1 MAVLGTNGIVR
12 FRRDAPSPIILPQSS
27 SRADIDV
34 ILVNSQEFWNGDE
47 VRLLSPN
54 GLPFSAQS
62 LPGGVGCYFGSYWD
76 LGPNRIHVTSN
87 DDAYYTGITTFL
99 ITQAED
105 TLITQSGDSI
115 SFIDDTTTYFYNRG
129 APVNSATYYVYRDRL
144 DRISFYDSRAKALK
158 GAAADRV
165 DIKRLDFEYIVMSAA
180 GTEEYDNAIAECV
193 AAVGEYRLS
202 DVTDEVT
209 LESICDFPPLYLQPV
224 AGNTEYD
231 DAELAP
237 RRWVNGFPWII
248 QGCIAEWSINLDAAG
263 ISTTAVGD
271 KFGEN
276 VKSIVSGGGT
286 FDFDIDRRSSD
297 DSYDATAL
305 MQLLLLTEK
314 GCKAKAEFYMIY
326 GREENAAQPQLL
338 PGDLFYE
345 CDILIT
351 NSAVNTRAGEII
363 VGTANFVTT
372 GPIEL
377 RMGT

>member
-1 MAVLGTNGIVR
+1 MAVLGINGIVR
-12 FRRDAPSPIILPQSS
+12 LRRDAPGPIVIPVSS
-27 SRADIDV
+27 ARADIDV
-34 ILVNSQEFWNGDE
+34 FLVKSQEFWNGDE

-54 GLPFSAQS
+54 GLPLSADA
-62 LPGGVGCYFGSYWD
+62 LPSGVGCYFGSFWE
-76 LGPNRIHVTSN
+76 LGPNRNHVTAEDDEYYVSN
-87 DDAYYTGITTFL
+87 DDSV
-99 ITQAED
+99 D
-105 TLITQSGDSI
+105 
-115 SFIDDTTTYFYNRG
+115 FYNQG
-129 APVNSATYYVYRDRL
+129 TPVNTATYYVYRDRL
-144 DRISFYDSRAKALK
+144 DRISFYNTRAKALK
-158 GAAADRV
+158 GATADRI
-165 DIKRLDFEYIVMSAA
+165 DIKQLNFKYIVMSAA

-209 LESICDFPPLYLQPV
+209 LESICDFPPLFLQPV
-224 AGNTEYD
+224 AGTAEYD
-231 DAELAP
+231 DAELSP
-237 RRWVNGFPWII
+237 RRWINGFPWII
-248 QGCIAEWSINLDAAG
+248 QGCIAEWSIELDAAG
-263 ISTTAVGD
+263 INTTAVGD

-276 VKSIVSGGGT
+276 VKSIVSGGGS
-286 FDFDIDRRSSD
+286 FDFDIDRKASD

-314 GCKAKAEFYMIY
+314 GCKAEAQFYMIY
-326 GREENAAQPQLL
+326 GRQESVSQPELL
-338 PGDLFYE
+338 SGDLFYE

>member
-87 DDAYYTGITTFL
+87 DDAYY
-99 ITQAED
+99 
-105 TLITQSGDSI
+105 
-115 SFIDDTTTYFYNRG
+115 FIDDATYFYNRG

-165 DIKRLDFEYIVMSAA
+165 DIKQLDFGYIVMSAA

-193 AAVGEYRLS
+193 AAAGEYRLS

-237 RRWVNGFPWII
+237 RRWVNGFPWVI

-377 RMGT
+377 RMGI

>member
-12 FRRDAPSPIILPQSS
+12 LRRDAPSPIVLPVSAA
-27 SRADIDV
+27 RADIDV
-34 ILVNSQEFWNGDE
+34 FLVRSQEYWNGDE
-47 VRLLSPN
+47 VRLFSPD
-54 GLPFSAQS
+54 GLPLSTDA
-62 LPGGVGCYFGSYWD
+62 LPSGVGCYFGSFWE
-76 LGPNRIHVTSN
+76 LAANRSHVTAETDEYYVT
-87 DDAYYTGITTFL
+87 DD
-99 ITQAED
+99 
-105 TLITQSGDSI
+105 
-115 SFIDDTTTYFYNRG
+115 DDVYFYNRG
-129 APVNSATYYVYRDRL
+129 TPINTATYYIYRDRL
-144 DRISFYDSRAKALK
+144 DRVSLYNTRAKALA
-158 GAAADRV
+158 GETADRV
-165 DIKRLDFEYIVMSAA
+165 DIKQLNFDYILMSAA

-193 AAVGEYRLS
+193 AAAGEYKLS

-209 LESICDFPPLYLQPV
+209 LESICDFPPLFLQPV
-224 AGNTEYD
+224 AGNSEYD
-231 DAELAP
+231 DAELQP
-237 RRWVNGFPWII
+237 RRWINGFPWII
-248 QGCIAEWSINLDAAG
+248 QGCIAEWSIELDAAG
-263 ISTTAVGD
+263 INTTAVGD

-286 FDFDIDRRSSD
+286 FDFDIDRKASD

-314 GCKAKAEFYMIY
+314 GCKAQAQFYMIY
-326 GREENAAQPQLL
+326 GRQESTSRPELL

-377 RMGT
+377 RMGA